1 MVRRAKA
8 KRKQKEAEEA
18 AAKQRTVII
27 SAIRIIS
34 YHYKIVINCIS
45 LRENNRE
52 YGLVF
57 VFQTNKFTDEDIRG
71 VVKSFKMNF
80 PQGFHIKVSETGIS
94 DWENLEIQF
103 SEGNMN
109 KKATVELIRR
119 IFPRFTMSLLFKQ
132 SWFHS
137 PRFDADCVMKNIFE
151 IFDSQNTGRVIL
163 IYNTFISNMATSRW
177 PVTRYFGYF
186 QWPWTALV
194 ICIPFKCNCSKRIVS
209 QNWIATSLTKQ
220 FAPQVF
226 DMFFVY
232 DLIL

>member
-1 MVRRAKA
+1 MVLYL
-8 KRKQKEAEEA
+8 
-18 AAKQRTVII
+18 
-27 SAIRIIS
+27 S
-34 YHYKIVINCIS
+34 
-45 LRENNRE
+45 
-52 YGLVF
+52 
-57 VFQTNKFTDEDIRG
+57 FQTNKFTDEDIRG

-80 PQGFHIKVSETGIS
+80 PQGFHITVSETDIS
-94 DWENLEIQF
+94 GWENLEIQF

-119 IFPRFTMSLLFKQ
+119 IFPRCTMSLLFKQ

-163 IYNTFISNMATSRW
+163 ICKTFISKMTTSRW

-194 ICIPFKCNCSKRIVS
+194 ALLSIVIVAKWLCYKIESQHLWHSHLPEKFVTCSLFMIWLCNK
-209 QNWIATSLTKQ
+209 T
-220 FAPQVF
+220 
-226 DMFFVY
+226 
-232 DLIL
+232 

>member
-1 MVRRAKA
+1 
-8 KRKQKEAEEA
+8 
-18 AAKQRTVII
+18 
-27 SAIRIIS
+27 
-34 YHYKIVINCIS
+34 
-45 LRENNRE
+45 
-52 YGLVF
+52 
-57 VFQTNKFTDEDIRG
+57 
-71 VVKSFKMNF
+71 MNF
-80 PQGFHIKVSETGIS
+80 PQGFHITVSETDIS
-94 DWENLEIQF
+94 GWENLEQQF

-194 ICIPFKCNCSKRIVS
+194 TLLSIVIVAKLNRNIFDKAICPKSLWHVLCLWSDFVTKPNNCHRKGHWQRIS
-209 QNWIATSLTKQ
+209 ISLTDQYKS
-220 FAPQVF
+220 
-226 DMFFVY
+226 
-232 DLIL
+232 

>member
-1 MVRRAKA
+1 MVLYL
-8 KRKQKEAEEA
+8 
-18 AAKQRTVII
+18 
-27 SAIRIIS
+27 S
-34 YHYKIVINCIS
+34 
-45 LRENNRE
+45 
-52 YGLVF
+52 
-57 VFQTNKFTDEDIRG
+57 FQTNKFTDEDIRG

-80 PQGFHIKVSETGIS
+80 PQGFHITVSETDIS
-94 DWENLEIQF
+94 GWENLEIQF

-163 IYNTFISNMATSRW
+163 IYKTFISKMTTSRW